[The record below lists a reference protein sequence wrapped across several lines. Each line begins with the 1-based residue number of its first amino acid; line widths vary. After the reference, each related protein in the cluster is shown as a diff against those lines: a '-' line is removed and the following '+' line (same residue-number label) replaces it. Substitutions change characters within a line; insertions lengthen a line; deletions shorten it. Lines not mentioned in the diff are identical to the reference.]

1 MVHLAAPGAIGTL
14 LSPSAETSNSTTHRL
29 GDFEDVTPDVY
40 AHPLFGRGFGTLDEE
55 EPKVFRIND
64 DEYLD
69 ELWEVGIV
77 GLIAYIFMILAPII
91 LARRGIRGDDPEISS
106 LALAG
111 SAGCVA
117 YLVVNVLFDAMSFP
131 QAPYMFFMVAAI
143 TTIAAAGP
151 AGNVGSARAR
161 VRCAGAR
168 RDRGRAAAAKEA
180 AIGQGAAT
188 TSSRPLEGD
197 RSASAPRSHRP
208 Q

>member
-1 MVHLAAPGAIGTL
+1 MRSARL

-29 GDFEDVTPDVY
+29 GDFEDVAPDVY
-40 AHPLFGRGFGTLDEE
+40 AHPVFGRGFGTLDEE
-55 EPKVFRIND
+55 EPKMFRIND

-69 ELWEVGIV
+69 EVWEVGIV

-91 LARRGIRGDDPEISS
+91 LARRGIRGEDPEVSS
-106 LALAG
+106 LALAA

-151 AGNVGSARAR
+151 AGNVVSARELIW
-161 VRCAGAR
+161 GLAR
-168 RDRGRAAAAKEA
+168 RRR
-180 AIGQGAAT
+180 
-188 TSSRPLEGD
+188 RVV
-197 RSASAPRSHRP
+197 ASA
-208 Q
+208 